1 MNLSPRIRADYLLL
15 IDAPTPRQCLEALS
29 TESGVEW
36 CAAYQPVI
44 AKATVE
50 LPELPTL
57 LKSLPP
63 MLVAA
68 RVTEVLDGAA
78 SALDSSE
85 SWAVTGLLDE

>member
-15 IDAPTPRQCLEALS
+15 IDAPTSRQCLEALS

-36 CAAYQPVI
+36 CVDYQPVI
-44 AKATVE
+44 AKATLE

-63 MLVAA
+63 FLVAA
-68 RVTEVLDGAA
+68 RVSQILDGAIDLIA
-78 SALDSSE
+78 PGEDWVVAGFLD
-85 SWAVTGLLDE
+85 D